1 MAHSSATM
9 CDDFKELINE
19 GKSKLILY
27 LEQSEGNEIYKMIR
41 YAVDLLQ
48 PNDLFFQKLK
58 LYVLFT
64 LQHFCNHSKVTQGK
78 EKKKIFKVG

>member
-19 GKSKLILY
+19 GKSKLIQY
-27 LEQSEGNEIYKMIR
+27 LNHHGGDEIYKMIR

-48 PNDLFFQKLK
+48 PNDIFFQKLK
-58 LYVLFT
+58 LDLYVLST
-64 LQHFCNHSKVTQGK
+64 LQHFL
-78 EKKKIFKVG
+78 